1 MTAQKYTPIFS
12 RTNLIMMAVCLA
24 LIIIGF
30 ILMSGAPSTIDRFN
44 PDIFSVRRIV
54 VGPTLSFLG
63 FLLMAF
69 AIIYTPR
76 DKKRDARATN
86 HPQVSEEPG
95 DDINVEIK
103 EEIKEEIKANK

>member
-1 MTAQKYTPIFS
+1 MSSQKYTPIFS
-12 RTNLIMMAVCLA
+12 RTNIIMMACCLV
-24 LIIIGF
+24 LIILGF

-76 DKKRDARATN
+76 DRN
-86 HPQVSEEPG
+86 HVADTRGNMNGIKDNEPAVNIEINEEVKT
-95 DDINVEIK
+95 DK
-103 EEIKEEIKANK
+103 

>member
-1 MTAQKYTPIFS
+1 MKDKKYTPIFS
-12 RTNLIMMAVCLA
+12 RVNLYMMAGCLA

-30 ILMSGAPSTIDRFN
+30 ILMSGSPSTIDKFN

-63 FLLMAF
+63 FLFMAF

-76 DKKRDARATN
+76 KKQSDKN
-86 HPQVSEEPG
+86 E
-95 DDINVEIK
+95 
-103 EEIKEEIKANK
+103 

>member
-1 MTAQKYTPIFS
+1 MGNQKYTPIFS
-12 RTNLIMMAVCLA
+12 RTNIIMMACCLV
-24 LIIIGF
+24 LIILGF

-76 DKKRDARATN
+76 KRGADTRDDMN
-86 HPQVSEEPG
+86 GIKENEPAVNIG
-95 DDINVEIK
+95 IK
-103 EEIKEEIKANK
+103 EEVKTDK